1 MAAGTQFL
9 TRPSKWRVW
18 VIAAVAL
25 VAVVGVLGAIKG
37 GQIAKMIN
45 ASKSFAIPPE
55 SVTSAKVDAQEWQ
68 AARSAVGTL
77 VAIRAV
83 TLASEVSGLVREI
96 GFESG
101 TFVRKGD
108 VMVKLDTSTEE
119 AQLASAEADAE
130 LARASLHR
138 ARSLREANVSA
149 PADLDTAEAKAKQTA
164 ANVGTLKATIAK
176 KTIRAPFD
184 GRVSIKQ
191 VELGQVLA
199 SGTPVVASPRQVLI
213 KQYERSNLATDI
225 PHRIVGNFIYS
236 LPFGRGQRFGGN
248 VSKWADLAIGGWKL
262 NGIAYVQSGN
272 PLGLTQTGG
281 QAFSGSRPTYVPDV
295 NPVTSGS
302 SHGRLGGAGQ
312 TQSYFNPAGF
322 QLSRSFELGNVPR
335 SAALL
340 RSPLSFQNDLS
351 AIKDFNIHESL
362 RLQFRLE
369 AFNVLNHP
377 NWGEPN
383 TTLSNVAF
391 GRISST
397 RGDMRQIQFGLKLI
411 F

>member
-68 AARSAVGTL
+68 ASRSAVGTL

-96 GFESG
+96 GFDSG
-101 TFVRKGD
+101 AFVRKGD

-119 AQLASAEADAE
+119 AQLASAQADAE
-130 LARASLHR
+130 LARASLVR

-164 ANVGTLKATIAK
+164 ANVGTLHATIAK

-199 SGTPVVASPRQVLI
+199 SGTPVATLQSIHPIYAEFWLPQ
-213 KQYERSNLATDI
+213 QTLAELRIGMNARLRTDVFPQTSWEGTLTTI
-225 PHRIVGNFIYS
+225 
-236 LPFGRGQRFGGN
+236 
-248 VSKWADLAIGGWKL
+248 
-262 NGIAYVQSGN
+262 N
-272 PLGLTQTGG
+272 PE
-281 QAFSGSRPTYVPDV
+281 VDV
-295 NPVTSGS
+295 NTRNVRVRATFPNTDGQLRPGMFVNVEVLSPEKRTVLVIPSTAVLYAPYGDS
-302 SHGRLGGAGQ
+302 VFAIEEKPDAAGKQGLIAHQKFVRLGE
-312 TQSYFNPAGF
+312 
-322 QLSRSFELGNVPR
+322 R
-335 SAALL
+335 
-340 RSPLSFQNDLS
+340 
-351 AIKDFNIHESL
+351 
-362 RLQFRLE
+362 
-369 AFNVLNHP
+369 
-377 NWGEPN
+377 
-383 TTLSNVAF
+383 
-391 GRISST
+391 
-397 RGDMRQIQFGLKLI
+397 RGDLVGVVSGLNAGETIVSSGAFKLRNGAAVVVHNELAPKI
-411 F
+411 EVAPTPVDR

>member
-9 TRPSKWRVW
+9 TRSSRRRVW
-18 VIAAVAL
+18 IIAVVAL
-25 VAVVGVLGAIKG
+25 VAVVVVLAGIKA
-37 GQIAKMIN
+37 GQISKMIN

-68 AARSAVGTL
+68 ASRSAVGTL

-83 TLASEVSGLVREI
+83 TLASEVAGLVREI

-199 SGTPVVASPRQVLI
+199 SGTAVASLQSIHPIYAEFWLPQ
-213 KQYERSNLATDI
+213 QALAELRVGMNGRLRTDVFPQASWEGTLTTI
-225 PHRIVGNFIYS
+225 
-236 LPFGRGQRFGGN
+236 
-248 VSKWADLAIGGWKL
+248 
-262 NGIAYVQSGN
+262 N
-272 PLGLTQTGG
+272 PE
-281 QAFSGSRPTYVPDV
+281 VDV
-295 NPVTSGS
+295 NTRNVRVRATFPNPD
-302 SHGRLGGAGQ
+302 GRLRPGMFVNVEVLSPEKRRVLLIPSTAVLYAPYGDSVFAIEEKKDGG
-312 TQSYFNPAGF
+312 
-322 QLSRSFELGNVPR
+322 
-335 SAALL
+335 
-340 RSPLSFQNDLS
+340 
-351 AIKDFNIHESL
+351 
-362 RLQFRLE
+362 
-369 AFNVLNHP
+369 
-377 NWGEPN
+377 N
-383 TTLSNVAF
+383 TTLTARQKFVRL
-391 GRISST
+391 GER
-397 RGDMRQIQFGLKLI
+397 RGDLVAVVSGLAAGDTIVSSGAFKLRNGAGVVVHNDLAPSAELAPKPVDE
-411 F
+411 

>member
-68 AARSAVGTL
+68 ASRSAVGTL

-96 GFESG
+96 GFDSG
-101 TFVRKGD
+101 AFVRKGD

-119 AQLASAEADAE
+119 AQLASAQADAE
-130 LARASLHR
+130 LARASLVR

-164 ANVGTLKATIAK
+164 ANVGTLHATIAK

-184 GRVSIKQ
+184 GRVAIRQ
-191 VELGQVLA
+191 VELGQVLSPGTLIA
-199 SGTPVVASPRQVLI
+199 SLQSIHPIHA
-213 KQYERSNLATDI
+213 D
-225 PHRIVGNFIYS
+225 FW
-236 LPFGRGQRFGGN
+236 LPQQ
-248 VSKWADLAIGGWKL
+248 ALTDLAPGMKVRLRTDVFPQQAWEGVVTTI
-262 NGIAYVQSGN
+262 N
-272 PLGLTQTGG
+272 PEVDVSTRNVRVRSTFPNPDGRL
-281 QAFSGSRPTYVPDV
+281 RPGMFANVEVISPEKR
-295 NPVTSGS
+295 PVLVIPATAVIYAPYGDSVFALEEKKEGA
-302 SHGRLGGAGQ
+302 GEPALVARQKFVRLGGRRG
-312 TQSYFNPAGF
+312 
-322 QLSRSFELGNVPR
+322 
-335 SAALL
+335 
-340 RSPLSFQNDLS
+340 
-351 AIKDFNIHESL
+351 
-362 RLQFRLE
+362 
-369 AFNVLNHP
+369 
-377 NWGEPN
+377 
-383 TTLSNVAF
+383 
-391 GRISST
+391 GRGG
-397 RGDMRQIQFGLKLI
+397 RGRR
-411 F
+411 